1 MDEKLRSGRNYFF
14 FTMIAGGVL
23 LVYIVFVSFYFEEA
37 ILYLGEKPY
46 QWSENPS
53 TWFNN
58 ELSWFRVAGCAVVPA
73 GLGRLISMRKRPWSL
88 VESKQAAWIFFIM
101 GVILLANGIYELNVY
116 HGRELYAFEDV
127 LTSST
132 GGTYVFDTFM
142 YLPMAFAVI
151 ETAGGLWMLY
161 KLYLKRSVE
170 DW

>member
-1 MDEKLRSGRNYFF
+1 MDEKLRSGRRYFF
-14 FTMIAGGVL
+14 FTTIAGCL
-23 LVYIVFVSFYFEEA
+23 LLGYILFLTFRFEDA

-53 TWFNN
+53 TWFND
-58 ELSWFRVAGCAVVPA
+58 ELSWFRIASVAATGA

-88 VESKQAAWIFFIM
+88 VESKQAAWIFFVM

-127 LTSST
+127 LNSST

-142 YLPMAFAVI
+142 YLPMAFAAV
-151 ETAGGLWMLY
+151 ETAGGLWTLY

-170 DW
+170 N